1 MSRLTPGISGAHGP
15 LMMRSSLEA
24 RPLHAVVRR
33 CAMNM
38 RHPINGVLMQIKI
51 DDLQG
56 AEIYELL
63 QEHLRDMRLHSPPES
78 VHALDIEGLRKPG
91 ITFWTVWEGAELLG
105 CGALKELD
113 AQHGEIKS
121 MRTASSHLRK
131 GVAKNLLQHIL
142 AEAKRRG
149 YSRLSL
155 ETGSMAAFEPARRLY
170 AGFGF
175 TYCAPFAD
183 YIEDP
188 NSVFMT
194 REL

>member
-1 MSRLTPGISGAHGP
+1 
-15 LMMRSSLEA
+15 MME
-24 RPLHAVVRR
+24 
-33 CAMNM
+33 
-38 RHPINGVLMQIKI
+38 IKL
-51 DDLQG
+51 DNLSG
-56 AEIYELL
+56 AEIHELL
-63 QEHLRDMRLHSPPES
+63 QEHLRHMHEVSPPES
-78 VHALDIEGLRKPG
+78 VHALDIEALRQPE
-91 ITFWTVWEGAELLG
+91 ITFWTVWENGELLG

-113 AQHGEIKS
+113 AQHAEIKS
-121 MRTASSHLRK
+121 MRTASRHLRK
-131 GVAKNLLQHIL
+131 GVATKLLEHIL

-149 YSRLSL
+149 YRRLSL

-170 AGFGF
+170 ANFGF